1 MKKILFTF
9 ISLSLFSC
17 VKDNNYNLPDTK
29 SILEQK
35 SKKYNEYNRSNIIS
49 YTDLK
54 NKINSNVQLYTED
67 NAFEG
72 YVISSDE
79 GGNFYKE
86 IYVQAIDKSGT
97 IIVAIDKKGLYSEF
111 PIGSKVQVRLKGTSI
126 WEDPRYA
133 VIKVGYGES
142 TTSGGNKKISNLPS
156 AMYENVIIPSG
167 EVANIEDI
175 TTSFD
180 NLSTIKSDASSYKL
194 VLLKNV
200 RFTDASV
207 GKTFYNPT
215 DQYNTTHKIKDQQN
229 KELELITSSFAS
241 FIKDIVPSGNLNIRG
256 IITIYKGKNTTNKNF
271 QFKINNI
278 TDIQR
283 TN

>member
-1 MKKILFTF
+1 
-9 ISLSLFSC
+9 
-17 VKDNNYNLPDTK
+17 
-29 SILEQK
+29 
-35 SKKYNEYNRSNIIS
+35 
-49 YTDLK
+49 
-54 NKINSNVQLYTED
+54 
-67 NAFEG
+67 
-72 YVISSDE
+72 
-79 GGNFYKE
+79 
-86 IYVQAIDKSGT
+86 
-97 IIVAIDKKGLYSEF
+97 
-111 PIGSKVQVRLKGTSI
+111 
-126 WEDPRYA
+126 
-133 VIKVGYGES
+133 
-142 TTSGGNKKISNLPS
+142 
-156 AMYENVIIPSG
+156 MYENVIIPSG

-175 TTSFD
+175 TTSCD

-200 RFTDASV
+200 TFTDASV

-229 KELELITSSFAS
+229 KELELITSSYAS

-256 IITIYKGKNTTNKNF
+256 IITIYKGKNSTNKNF